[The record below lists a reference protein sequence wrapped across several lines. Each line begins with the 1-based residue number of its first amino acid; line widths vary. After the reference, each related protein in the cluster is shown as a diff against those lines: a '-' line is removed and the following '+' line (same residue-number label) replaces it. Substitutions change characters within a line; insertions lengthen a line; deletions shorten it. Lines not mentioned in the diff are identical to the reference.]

1 MIDTIIICLC
11 IAFGF
16 IVGAICAFSALVK
29 ALRNQEKEL
38 NEYRSLHKN
47 KYDEDKEYHAY

>member
-1 MIDTIIICLC
+1 MIDILIICLY

-16 IVGAICAFSALVK
+16 IVGAICAFTALVK
-29 ALRNQEKEL
+29 ALRKQEKEL

-47 KYDEDKEYHAY
+47 KYDEDKEYNAY

>member
-1 MIDTIIICLC
+1 MINVILICLC

-29 ALRNQEKEL
+29 ALRKQEKEL

-47 KYDEDKEYHAY
+47 KYDEDKDYNAY